1 MEFIKMK
8 IKFIDKN
15 FRYDSLAL
23 INLINT
29 IADDYVSQG
38 YTLTVRQMYYQL
50 VARDLIENTIR
61 SYQKIA
67 KLINEGKN
75 AGLISWYAFED
86 RTRAFIKNTHW
97 DNPQQIIN
105 AAAEGYFESM
115 WDSQSN
121 YKVYV
126 IIEKEA
132 LVGILEATC
141 AKYDVPI
148 LAARGY
154 PSGTVLFDFFKKEIE
169 PNPDKIHVILH
180 LGDHDPSGIDMTRDL
195 TDRMDMFS
203 HSNYT
208 LIVKRLALNY
218 NQIEELRPPKNP
230 AKDTDSRFT
239 SYVNKFGYSSW
250 ELDALN
256 PSYLNS
262 LVTKNIELHIDFSTW
277 EAKKYDIE
285 GKKAQLKALAKT
297 KF

>member
-1 MEFIKMK
+1 MK

>member
-1 MEFIKMK
+1 MK

-50 VARDLIENTIR
+50 VARDIIENTIR